1 MPRKP
6 TTKRKAPGKP
16 KTKAKTSPRS
26 KVLAG
31 LAPDTAIKGFIS
43 GAEMV
48 RREAWAQA
56 FVACGDVIEACR
68 QCGIEGNARKLRAH
82 GDKLMADPTMR
93 ERISRIARDLLAK
106 HSVTT
111 DTVWGMLFRA
121 AKSSVRDLFDDDWT
135 LKGLGQIDPD
145 ARDSIDSVEITERFV
160 PNGDGEPTREVK
172 TKIKMPSR
180 LATAEAMAKIF
191 RMGALAEDSD
201 KGAADKLAQAFLDVM
216 GARDAHVSAA
226 EAQAEHDDTGA

>member
-6 TTKRKAPGKP
+6 TTKRKAPGKA
-16 KTKAKTSPRS
+16 KTQAKTSPKS

-56 FVACGDVIEACR
+56 YVACGDVIEACR
-68 QCGIEGNARKLRAH
+68 QCGIEGNARQLRAH
-82 GDKLMADPTMR
+82 GDKLMRDPTMR

-111 DTVWGMLFRA
+111 ETVWGMLFRA
-121 AKSSVRDLFDDDWT
+121 AKSSVRDVFNNDWS
-135 LKGLGQIDPD
+135 LKGIGEIDPD
-145 ARDSIDSVEITERFV
+145 ARDTIESVEVTEKWI
-160 PNGDGEPTREVK
+160 PNGDGEPIREVK
-172 TKIKMPSR
+172 TKVRMPSR
-180 LATAEAMAKIF
+180 LGTAEAIAKIY

-201 KGAADKLAQAFLDVM
+201 KGAADRLAQAFLDTM
-216 GARDAHVSAA
+216 GARNAHVSAA
-226 EAQAEHDDTGA
+226 EAQADHDDTGA